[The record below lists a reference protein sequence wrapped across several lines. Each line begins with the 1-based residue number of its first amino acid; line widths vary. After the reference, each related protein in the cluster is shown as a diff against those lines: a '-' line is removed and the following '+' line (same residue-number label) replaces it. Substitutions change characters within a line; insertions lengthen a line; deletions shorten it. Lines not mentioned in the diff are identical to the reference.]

1 MKPVKFSSEVISGK
15 AIFTNPEG
23 SQSGR
28 VLFLLIRKAGNLANP
43 EGSILPIWRVPIFVN
58 PMGSQFC
65 QSGGVQFCQS
75 GRFPILP
82 IRKGLFCQSGGVP
95 ILLIQRGPIL
105 AIRKSPNFANSER
118 SYFCQSGG
126 SQFLPIQ
133 KGPIFTIPKITA
145 FKFCLFSAAPNRESS
160 FF

>member
-43 EGSILPIWRVPIFVN
+43 EGSILPIWRVPIFFN

-105 AIRKSPNFANSER
+105 PRGPIFANRE
-118 SYFCQSGG
+118 G